1 MMTKNEILTNLD
13 EDVCKALEVWRRK
26 GMGWVGMS
34 PKALQFAIEKGPTG
48 PNYGVLDDVS
58 HTEKP
63 YTMLGIDYPFF
74 YPNKERDFRP
84 YTAEEILDL
93 IMKHNTFWVASKKHP
108 HLFVHQICGVGIFD
122 NKLYV
127 MDVDGAHITIWEL
140 LREYKH
146 INMEDEPEEWFK
158 DDRPCGVKLVKEDAW
173 PGM

>member
-13 EDVCKALEVWRRK
+13 EDVRKGYEVWKRK

-34 PKALQFAIEKGPTG
+34 PKDLQLAIEIGPTG
-48 PNYGVLDDVS
+48 PHYGLLNEVC

-63 YTMLGIDYPFF
+63 YTMQGVEYPLF
-74 YPNKERDFRP
+74 YPDKERDFRP

-93 IMKHNTFWVASKKHP
+93 IMKHNTFWVASKKLP
-108 HLFVHQICGVGIFD
+108 NLYVHQICAVGIFD

-127 MDVDGAHITIWEL
+127 MDADGAYITVWEL

-146 INMEDEPEEWFK
+146 INMDDEPIVGLE
-158 DDRPCGVKLVKEDAW
+158 DDKPCGVKIVKEDVW